1 MKVKELTVEYGNRT
15 IIENLSMQAEF
26 GEIIGLVA
34 PNGTGKTTFF
44 NAISGLIPR
53 KNGNIS
59 LNKIDYNSR
68 SATYLKELF
77 FLESSKNLYDYL
89 TPKEHLE
96 YVKAAWKSN
105 SDIEHIFEQL
115 KMKEYQNRT
124 IKKLSLGMKQH
135 VLLAMY
141 LASDATILLLDEP
154 FNGLDP
160 TSVSLFIMCLK
171 EIVSK
176 DKIVILS
183 SHDLYNV
190 EHTCTRILFMK
201 NKKLVENDQRNLS
214 LREQYDN
221 LYLRGEKRNVKIET
235 IKILKEKSLWFV
247 FVSFILMLIYPLLA
261 QPQQLSFKEM
271 QYENR
276 IKNNEQAKE
285 KMKNEPA
292 AKETLNEI
300 EDESEQ
306 LRKAINAIKI
316 GDEWALLEAEKKLE
330 ESNLNAMLKG
340 TLYSIPIIE
349 QQKRVKELQYLS
361 ENRIKQ
367 VDSSEVAKM
376 PALNYLGFLLSMDF
390 PYTLLLIIP
399 SLMIIALATLEKR
412 KNTVSLWNGLPLKL
426 WEKYSIKISSIL
438 FTVGLVSYLSIFLSA
453 ISAFFKNGLGNP
465 DYPVAI
471 IEKGQSVTIIS
482 LSNYLSRSL
491 IMFGMLLLALT
502 VFSFLLSL
510 FTGNLIVHSLLIVG
524 VVLSSGFSML
534 SNKFFFT
541 AYMNFPKIING
552 GNGYEPMDEI
562 GLTFDFSLKMIVV
575 YVLISLIVS
584 AIVLRNRKGLF

>member
-1 MKVKELTVEYGNRT
+1 ML
-15 IIENLSMQAEF
+15 
-26 GEIIGLVA
+26 
-34 PNGTGKTTFF
+34 
-44 NAISGLIPR
+44 
-53 KNGNIS
+53 
-59 LNKIDYNSR
+59 
-68 SATYLKELF
+68 
-77 FLESSKNLYDYL
+77 
-89 TPKEHLE
+89 
-96 YVKAAWKSN
+96 
-105 SDIEHIFEQL
+105 
-115 KMKEYQNRT
+115 
-124 IKKLSLGMKQH
+124 
-135 VLLAMY
+135 
-141 LASDATILLLDEP
+141 
-154 FNGLDP
+154 
-160 TSVSLFIMCLK
+160 
-171 EIVSK
+171 
-176 DKIVILS
+176 
-183 SHDLYNV
+183 
-190 EHTCTRILFMK
+190 
-201 NKKLVENDQRNLS
+201 
-214 LREQYDN
+214 
-221 LYLRGEKRNVKIET
+221 KIET

-247 FVSFILMLIYPLLA
+247 FVAFILMLIYPLLA

-367 VDSSEVAKM
+367 VDSSEIAKM

-426 WEKYSIKISSIL
+426 WKKYSIKISSIL
-438 FTVGLVSYLSIFLSA
+438 FTVGLVSYLSIFLSV

-524 VVLSSGFSML
+524 VVLSSGVSL
-534 SNKFFFT
+534 ISNKFFFT
-541 AYMNFPKIING
+541 SYMNFPKIING

>member
-1 MKVKELTVEYGNRT
+1 ML
-15 IIENLSMQAEF
+15 
-26 GEIIGLVA
+26 
-34 PNGTGKTTFF
+34 
-44 NAISGLIPR
+44 
-53 KNGNIS
+53 
-59 LNKIDYNSR
+59 
-68 SATYLKELF
+68 
-77 FLESSKNLYDYL
+77 
-89 TPKEHLE
+89 
-96 YVKAAWKSN
+96 
-105 SDIEHIFEQL
+105 
-115 KMKEYQNRT
+115 
-124 IKKLSLGMKQH
+124 
-135 VLLAMY
+135 
-141 LASDATILLLDEP
+141 
-154 FNGLDP
+154 
-160 TSVSLFIMCLK
+160 
-171 EIVSK
+171 
-176 DKIVILS
+176 
-183 SHDLYNV
+183 
-190 EHTCTRILFMK
+190 
-201 NKKLVENDQRNLS
+201 
-214 LREQYDN
+214 
-221 LYLRGEKRNVKIET
+221 KIET

-247 FVSFILMLIYPLLA
+247 FIAFILMLIYPLLA

-276 IKNNEQAKE
+276 IKNNEQAKG

-390 PYTLLLIIP
+390 
-399 SLMIIALATLEKR
+399 LMIIALATLEKR

-426 WEKYSIKISSIL
+426 WKKYSIKISSIL
-438 FTVGLVSYLSIFLSA
+438 FTVGLVSYLSIFLSV

-524 VVLSSGFSML
+524 VVLSSGVSL
-534 SNKFFFT
+534 ISNKFFFT

-575 YVLISLIVS
+575 YV
-584 AIVLRNRKGLF
+584 

>member
-1 MKVKELTVEYGNRT
+1 M
-15 IIENLSMQAEF
+15 
-26 GEIIGLVA
+26 
-34 PNGTGKTTFF
+34 
-44 NAISGLIPR
+44 
-53 KNGNIS
+53 
-59 LNKIDYNSR
+59 
-68 SATYLKELF
+68 
-77 FLESSKNLYDYL
+77 
-89 TPKEHLE
+89 
-96 YVKAAWKSN
+96 
-105 SDIEHIFEQL
+105 
-115 KMKEYQNRT
+115 
-124 IKKLSLGMKQH
+124 
-135 VLLAMY
+135 
-141 LASDATILLLDEP
+141 
-154 FNGLDP
+154 
-160 TSVSLFIMCLK
+160 
-171 EIVSK
+171 
-176 DKIVILS
+176 
-183 SHDLYNV
+183 
-190 EHTCTRILFMK
+190 
-201 NKKLVENDQRNLS
+201 
-214 LREQYDN
+214 
-221 LYLRGEKRNVKIET
+221 
-235 IKILKEKSLWFV
+235 
-247 FVSFILMLIYPLLA
+247 
-261 QPQQLSFKEM
+261 
-271 QYENR
+271 
-276 IKNNEQAKE
+276 
-285 KMKNEPA
+285 
-292 AKETLNEI
+292 
-300 EDESEQ
+300 
-306 LRKAINAIKI
+306 
-316 GDEWALLEAEKKLE
+316 
-330 ESNLNAMLKG
+330 
-340 TLYSIPIIE
+340 
-349 QQKRVKELQYLS
+349 QYLS

-438 FTVGLVSYLSIFLSA
+438 FTVGLVSYLSIFLSV

-541 AYMNFPKIING
+541 SYMNFPKIING

>member
-1 MKVKELTVEYGNRT
+1 ML
-15 IIENLSMQAEF
+15 
-26 GEIIGLVA
+26 
-34 PNGTGKTTFF
+34 
-44 NAISGLIPR
+44 
-53 KNGNIS
+53 
-59 LNKIDYNSR
+59 
-68 SATYLKELF
+68 
-77 FLESSKNLYDYL
+77 
-89 TPKEHLE
+89 
-96 YVKAAWKSN
+96 
-105 SDIEHIFEQL
+105 
-115 KMKEYQNRT
+115 
-124 IKKLSLGMKQH
+124 
-135 VLLAMY
+135 
-141 LASDATILLLDEP
+141 
-154 FNGLDP
+154 
-160 TSVSLFIMCLK
+160 
-171 EIVSK
+171 
-176 DKIVILS
+176 
-183 SHDLYNV
+183 
-190 EHTCTRILFMK
+190 
-201 NKKLVENDQRNLS
+201 
-214 LREQYDN
+214 
-221 LYLRGEKRNVKIET
+221 KIET

-247 FVSFILMLIYPLLA
+247 FIAFILMLIYPLLA

-276 IKNNEQAKE
+276 IKNNEQAKG

-361 ENRIKQ
+361 EDRIKQ

-376 PALNYLGFLLSMDF
+376 PALSMDF

-426 WEKYSIKISSIL
+426 WKKYSIKISSIL
-438 FTVGLVSYLSIFLSA
+438 FTVGLVSYLSIFLSV

-524 VVLSSGFSML
+524 VVLSSGVSL
-534 SNKFFFT
+534 ISNKFFFT

>member
-1 MKVKELTVEYGNRT
+1 ML
-15 IIENLSMQAEF
+15 
-26 GEIIGLVA
+26 
-34 PNGTGKTTFF
+34 
-44 NAISGLIPR
+44 
-53 KNGNIS
+53 
-59 LNKIDYNSR
+59 
-68 SATYLKELF
+68 
-77 FLESSKNLYDYL
+77 
-89 TPKEHLE
+89 
-96 YVKAAWKSN
+96 
-105 SDIEHIFEQL
+105 
-115 KMKEYQNRT
+115 
-124 IKKLSLGMKQH
+124 
-135 VLLAMY
+135 
-141 LASDATILLLDEP
+141 
-154 FNGLDP
+154 
-160 TSVSLFIMCLK
+160 
-171 EIVSK
+171 
-176 DKIVILS
+176 
-183 SHDLYNV
+183 
-190 EHTCTRILFMK
+190 
-201 NKKLVENDQRNLS
+201 
-214 LREQYDN
+214 
-221 LYLRGEKRNVKIET
+221 KIET

-491 IMFGMLLLALT
+491 II
-502 VFSFLLSL
+502 SL

>member
-1 MKVKELTVEYGNRT
+1 ML
-15 IIENLSMQAEF
+15 
-26 GEIIGLVA
+26 
-34 PNGTGKTTFF
+34 
-44 NAISGLIPR
+44 
-53 KNGNIS
+53 
-59 LNKIDYNSR
+59 
-68 SATYLKELF
+68 
-77 FLESSKNLYDYL
+77 
-89 TPKEHLE
+89 
-96 YVKAAWKSN
+96 
-105 SDIEHIFEQL
+105 
-115 KMKEYQNRT
+115 
-124 IKKLSLGMKQH
+124 
-135 VLLAMY
+135 
-141 LASDATILLLDEP
+141 
-154 FNGLDP
+154 
-160 TSVSLFIMCLK
+160 
-171 EIVSK
+171 
-176 DKIVILS
+176 
-183 SHDLYNV
+183 
-190 EHTCTRILFMK
+190 
-201 NKKLVENDQRNLS
+201 
-214 LREQYDN
+214 
-221 LYLRGEKRNVKIET
+221 KIET

-426 WEKYSIKISSIL
+426 WKKYSIKISSIL
-438 FTVGLVSYLSIFLSA
+438 FTVGLVSYLSIFLSV